1 VTMLYALGDEAAD
14 ARGSLILH
22 DLKVATGRALAI
34 DGRAPFTWLEPGF
47 SSDIYVSVQQRLDAG
62 LSSLPAGER
71 RLTATGIRTALSTA
85 VSQWMGA
92 QVTLTLLDWVRVS
105 VPELLTPKV
114 LLALIFLY
122 NPNDKNESAYWIR
135 EISRRY
141 ESWHIELAQLV
152 DSSNEVSEAE
162 WSAVALRSDDSD
174 RIDVACWLLTGLRKN
189 AKLLQFV
196 RRAAFADLREKLP
209 VLPSG
214 VSDWWDDVEVPVARA
229 SGVSDPISAADV
241 DEKLTTRAFLQS
253 WASDADEDWSARQEH
268 EPEREAA

>member
-1 VTMLYALGDEAAD
+1 MLYALGDEAAD

-34 DGRAPFTWLEPGF
+34 DGRAPFAWLEPGF
-47 SSDIYVSVQQRLDAG
+47 SSDIYLSVHRRLDAG
-62 LSSLPAGER
+62 LRSSPADER
-71 RLTATGIRTALSTA
+71 RLTAAGIRTALSTA

-92 QVTLTLLDWVRVS
+92 QVTLTLLDWARVS
-105 VPELLTPKV
+105 VPELLNSKILFAFV
-114 LLALIFLY
+114 FLH

-141 ESWHIELAQLV
+141 ESWNIDLAQLV
-152 DSSNEVSEAE
+152 ESSNEVSETN

-174 RIDVACWLLTGLRKN
+174 RIDVACWLLTGLRN
-189 AKLLQFV
+189 SARLLQFV

-229 SGVSDPISAADV
+229 SGVSDPISVADV
-241 DEKLTTRAFLQS
+241 DEKLTTRAFLQD
-253 WASDADEDWSARQEH
+253 WASDADENWCLPQEH